1 MTEWEGEGR
10 LPDML
15 QTSPNR
21 PSLIT
26 LLLLLAGLLLLTPG
40 CAPHRRGQ
48 LPPLS
53 DQPVARP
60 ESDRPD
66 RSRPGRERAQGGT
79 RRPPVGMPQGTPA
92 DTLAGEAAA
101 PEVGAVTADGL
112 EVCRLAMEH
121 LGTPYRYGGSTVKG
135 FDCSGFARFIYK
147 KVGVELPR
155 SSVEQARYAHHVP
168 KDELRVGDLLCFN
181 NGRGRISHVGIYI
194 GHGDFIHST
203 STGGRV
209 QIDSLD
215 EPWWTKS
222 LETIRRVLPD

>member
-1 MTEWEGEGR
+1 M
-10 LPDML
+10 
-15 QTSPNR
+15 
-21 PSLIT
+21 
-26 LLLLLAGLLLLTPG
+26 
-40 CAPHRRGQ
+40 
-48 LPPLS
+48 
-53 DQPVARP
+53 
-60 ESDRPD
+60 
-66 RSRPGRERAQGGT
+66 
-79 RRPPVGMPQGTPA
+79 GMPQGTPA

-101 PEVGAVTADGL
+101 PEAGAVTADGL

>member
-1 MTEWEGEGR
+1 VAVM
-10 LPDML
+10 
-15 QTSPNR
+15 SPKPFPR
-21 PSLIT
+21 TLLRAAT
-26 LLLLLAGLLLLTPG
+26 LLLAASLLLTPG
-40 CAPHRRGQ
+40 CAPHRRGK

-53 DQPVARP
+53 DQPAGGP
-60 ESDRPD
+60 EGERPD
-66 RSRPGRERAQGGT
+66 RSRPGRGHPARVPKSSVRA
-79 RRPPVGMPQGTPA
+79 PAGTPA
-92 DTLAGEAAA
+92 DTLSEAGPVIESGSAT
-101 PEVGAVTADGL
+101 GQ

-135 FDCSGFARFIYK
+135 FDCSGFARFVFK

-155 SSVEQARYAHHVP
+155 SSVEQSRAGRRVP
-168 KDELRVGDLLCFN
+168 KGELRAGDLLCFN

-209 QIDSLD
+209 QIDSLQ

-222 LETIRRVLPD
+222 LETIRRVLPE